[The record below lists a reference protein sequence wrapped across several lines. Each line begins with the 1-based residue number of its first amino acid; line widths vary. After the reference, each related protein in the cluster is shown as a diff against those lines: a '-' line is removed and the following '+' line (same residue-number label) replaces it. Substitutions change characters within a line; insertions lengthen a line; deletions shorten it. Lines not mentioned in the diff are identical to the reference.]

1 MPLEHTKARL
11 LCWCILVYFKNN
23 STHLYVIGM
32 SIIQCAE
39 SKRFA
44 LQVIRLVLQRARH
57 SRGVWHRLDIVDALA
72 LESAPNVCFPL
83 MLDFKQ
89 EALQ

>member
-1 MPLEHTKARL
+1 MQLEHMKARL
-11 LCWCILVYFKNN
+11 LCWYILQRLALSKTN

-44 LQVIRLVLQRARH
+44 LQVIRL
-57 SRGVWHRLDIVDALA
+57 DIVDALTP
-72 LESAPNVCFPL
+72 EFAPNVCFPL
-83 MLDFKQ
+83 MLNFKQ